1 MPDVRSGRPVR
12 DVRDVREVA
21 RLAVGAVVVTVVTLI
36 AALVLTGAVAPRVL
50 PGLPDAGPLTRWG
63 LPVSRLLTD
72 VTAVLT
78 LGALLAAAAFLPSR
92 DGELSD
98 TARWYLRGASWS
110 ALAWAVAAAG
120 NLVFQLSD
128 ILGLSPSAV
137 LGNQLTSYAGSV
149 SQGIALMLVIL
160 LATAIALFARTAASA
175 SGALGLLALALVA
188 LLPPPLTGHSSSSPN
203 HELAVTGLAL
213 HVLAVSLWVGGL
225 AAVVVHGLLGQ
236 DRLRDAAGRFS
247 RMALWCYAGVA
258 VGGVASAL
266 TRLPSV
272 EALFTTSYGLLIL
285 LKTAGFAALG
295 VLGWWH
301 RERTL
306 PVIDRGRG
314 PFLRLAAVE
323 VLIMSAVMALAVV
336 LARTA
341 PPEPTGVGGS
351 PAEELL
357 GFPEPPPLSL
367 GGLVTLWRPDLFF
380 ILVVTAGTG
389 LYLAAVLR
397 LRRRGDAWP
406 VGRTVSWVVGMVTVA
421 VCTLTG
427 VATYAQILFSVHMT
441 EHMVLSMLSPIFLVL
456 GAPVTLALR
465 ALRPAAVRGDRGPRE
480 WLTAALHSRF
490 TAVVAH
496 PLVATAIF
504 IVSTYAV
511 YLTPLFEAL
520 MRTHLGHLLMLVHFM
535 ASGTLFFWVLI
546 GIDPAPRRLP
556 YIARLGM
563 LFVTMPFHA
572 FFGIALM
579 SMTAPVAATWYDAVR
594 PGWAGPL
601 VGDVQTGGGIAWAFG
616 EVPTLIVLV
625 ALIFQWARDD
635 ERQARRHERK
645 AGTARA
651 KSDEDL
657 DAYNAYL
664 AGLDRRDHQDTR

>member
-1 MPDVRSGRPVR
+1 MGVF
-12 DVRDVREVA
+12 
-21 RLAVGAVVVTVVTLI
+21 VVTVVTLI
-36 AALVLTGAVAPRVL
+36 AALVLTGAAAPQVL

-78 LGALLAAAAFLPSR
+78 LGALLVAAVFSPSR
-92 DGELSD
+92 EGALSG
-98 TARWYLRGASWS
+98 TARWYLRGASWL
-110 ALAWAVAAAG
+110 ALAWAVAAGG

-128 ILGLSPSAV
+128 ILGLPPSDV

-160 LATAIALFARTAASA
+160 LATAIALFARTVASA
-175 SGALGLLALALVA
+175 TGALGLLALGLVA

-225 AAVVVHGLLGQ
+225 AAVTAHGLLGE
-236 DRLRDAAGRFS
+236 DRLPDVAARFS
-247 RMALWCYAGVA
+247 RMAVWCYAGVA
-258 VGGVASAL
+258 VGGIASAL

-272 EALFTTSYGLLIL
+272 ADLFTTSYGVLIL
-285 LKTAGFAALG
+285 LKSVGFAGLG
-295 VLGWWH
+295 VFGWWH

-306 PVIDRGRG
+306 PGIAKDRRA
-314 PFLRLAAVE
+314 FLRLAGME

-341 PPEPTGVGGS
+341 PPEPATTGGS
-351 PAEELL
+351 SAQELL
-357 GFPEPPPLSL
+357 GFAEPPPLSVS
-367 GGLVTLWRPDLFF
+367 GLLTLWRPDLFF
-380 ILVVTAGTG
+380 ILVVTLGTG
-389 LYLAAVLR
+389 LYVAAVLR

-406 VGRTVSWVVGMVTVA
+406 AGRTVSWIIGMVTIA
-421 VCTLTG
+421 ACTLTG

-441 EHMVLSMLSPIFLVL
+441 EHMILSMLSPIFLVL

-490 TAVVAH
+490 VAVVAH

-511 YLTPLFEAL
+511 YMTPLFEAL
-520 MRTHLGHLLMLVHFM
+520 MRNHLGHLLMLTHFM
-535 ASGTLFFWVLI
+535 LSGTLFFWVLI
-546 GIDPAPRRLP
+546 GIDPGPRRLP

-579 SMTAPVAATWYDAVR
+579 SSTTPVAAAWYDAVR

-601 VGDVQTGGGIAWAFG
+601 VDDVQTGGGIAWAFG
-616 EVPTLIVLV
+616 EIPTLIVLI

-635 ERQARRHERK
+635 ERQARRTERK
-645 AGTARA
+645 AGSQRA

-664 AGLDRRDHQDTR
+664 ANLDRRDHSDSR